1 MDKIKLSSSP
11 EKLKEKF
18 LALKKPEDIAELLE
32 VSYKDFVYWIY
43 RTPEIHRY
51 VSFTIPKKHGKPRY
65 IDAPNKN
72 IKILQQKLNCI
83 LQIVFRPKY
92 CVHGFTNGRSVV
104 TNAVKHV
111 GRRYVLN
118 IDLKDFFPSI
128 HFGRVRGMFMGKP
141 YNLPSKVA
149 TFLAHLCCYKKIL
162 PQGAPTSP
170 VISNMICAKMDS
182 ELQRLAASNRCSY
195 TRYADDISFSTSRYR
210 FPSALATINDLG
222 QVEVGKELAR
232 IITENGFQI
241 HPEKIWLRRKDRR
254 QEVTGII
261 VNERPNLPRK
271 FTNNIRAMLHAWEK
285 YGLENAQRYFE
296 EKFDKKHRSPWKTKP
311 RFQDVLKGKIEYL
324 GMVKGKESSTYL
336 RFLDQIGRLAPEL
349 AGGKGTPQEILLR
362 RYEALLKSDDPHRRG
377 YLLQDLLHDVFVYF
391 NITIEKSFTRNK
403 NGEQIDGA
411 FIFEGWHY
419 IVECRWR
426 KKISDIRQVDGLLG
440 QVLRSGEQTMG
451 VFFSINGWSQNVPEL
466 LKQNPSKSI
475 ILMDG
480 KDFHSVLSKKISL
493 EKLLKEKIS
502 ELNFRGDPFVSAE
515 EIIKKINT

>member
-1 MDKIKLSSSP
+1 MYEIKLTASP

-18 LALKKPEDIAELLE
+18 FALKKPEDIAELLE

-43 RTPEIHRY
+43 RTPERY
-51 VSFTIPKKHGKPRY
+51 RYISFTIPKKHGTPRY

-72 IKILQQKLNCI
+72 IKILQQKLNYI

-104 TNAVKHV
+104 TNAAKHV
-111 GRRYVLN
+111 RRRYVLN
-118 IDLKDFFPSI
+118 VDLKDFFPSI

-182 ELQRLAASNRCSY
+182 ELQRLAASNHCSY
-195 TRYADDISFSTSRYR
+195 TRYADDISFSTSRYS

-222 QVEVGKELAR
+222 QVEVGKELGR

-241 HPEKIWLRRKDRR
+241 HSEKIWLRRKDRR

-261 VNERPNLPRK
+261 VNERTNLPRK

-285 YGLENAQRYFE
+285 YGLKSAQKYFE
-296 EKFDKKHRSPWKTKP
+296 EKFDKKHRAPWKKKP
-311 RFQDVLKGKIEYL
+311 QFQDVLKGKIEYL

-336 RFLDQIGRLAPEL
+336 RFLDELGHLAPEL
-349 AGGKGTPQEILLR
+349 TGGRGTPQEILLR
-362 RYEALLKSDDPHRRG
+362 RYEALLKSDDPHGRG
-377 YLLQDLLHDVFVYF
+377 YLLQTLLSDVFKHF
-391 NITIEKSFTRNK
+391 NVTIEKSFTRNK

-411 FIFEGWHY
+411 FNFEDWYY

-426 KKISDIRQVDGLLG
+426 KKVSDIREVDGLLG
-440 QVLRSGEQTMG
+440 QVNRSGKQTMG
-451 VFFSINGWSQNVPEL
+451 VFFSINGWSQNVPTL
-466 LKQNPSKSI
+466 LKQNTSKSI
-475 ILMDG
+475 ILVHGD
-480 KDFHSVLSKKISL
+480 DFHALLSQKISL
-493 EKLLKEKIS
+493 DKLLKGKIS
-502 ELNFRGDPFVSAE
+502 ELNLKSEPFISAE
-515 EIIKKINT
+515 EIIKKNDT

>member
-1 MDKIKLSSSP
+1 MYKIELSANP
-11 EKLKEKF
+11 EKLKARF

-43 RTPEIHRY
+43 RTPEKYRY
-51 VSFTIPKKHGKPRY
+51 VSFTIPKKHGTPRY
-65 IDAPNKN
+65 IDAPNNN
-72 IKILQQKLNCI
+72 IKILQQKLNYI
-83 LQIVFRPKY
+83 LQIVFSPKY

-104 TNAVKHV
+104 TNARKHV

-149 TFLAHLCCYKKIL
+149 TFLAHLCCYKKVL

-195 TRYADDISFSTSRYR
+195 TRYADDISFSTSRHS

-222 QVEVGKELAR
+222 QVEVGKELVR

-261 VNERPNLPRK
+261 VNEHTNLPRK

-285 YGLENAQRYFE
+285 YGLESAQKHFE
-296 EKFDKKHRSPWKTKP
+296 EKFDKKHRAPWKKKP

-336 RFLDQIGRLAPEL
+336 RFLDQLGRLAPEL
-349 AGGKGTPQEILLR
+349 TGGRGTPQELLFR
-362 RYEALLKSDDPHRRG
+362 RYQALLKSDDPQGRG
-377 YLLQDLLHDVFVYF
+377 YLLQSLLHDVFTFLNV
-391 NITIEKSFTRNK
+391 TIEKSFTRNK

-426 KKISDIRQVDGLLG
+426 EKVSDIRQVDGLLG
-440 QVLRSGEQTMG
+440 QVLRSGKQTMG
-451 VFFSINGWSQNVPEL
+451 VFFSINGWSQNVPTL

-475 ILMDG
+475 ILMHGD
-480 KDFHSVLSKKISL
+480 DFHALLSQKISL
-493 EKLLKEKIS
+493 DKLLKGKIS
-502 ELNFRGDPFVSAE
+502 ELNLKSEPFISAE
-515 EIIKKINT
+515 EIIKKNDT